1 MKTIKVKLKSD
12 GPLLIHAL
20 PKGREGKEYVSKKF
34 EILGRGRVRWGRV
47 W

>member
-12 GPLLIHAL
+12 GPLLMHAL
-20 PKGREGKEYVSKKF
+20 PKRSEEKEFVSKKF
-34 EILGRGRVRWGRV
+34 EILGCGRARWGRA

>member
-20 PKGREGKEYVSKKF
+20 PKGRERKEFVSKSLKF
-34 EILGRGRVRWGRV
+34 WGV
-47 W
+47 VG